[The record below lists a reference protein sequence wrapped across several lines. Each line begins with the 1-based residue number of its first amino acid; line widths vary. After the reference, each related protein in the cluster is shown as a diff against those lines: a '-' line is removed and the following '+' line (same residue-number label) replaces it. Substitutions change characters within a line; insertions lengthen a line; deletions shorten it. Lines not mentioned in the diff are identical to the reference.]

1 MREKIQAIEA
11 QMLTEVRQIVA
22 DNRDILHVLDPAVRL
37 QICSILR
44 YGPLS
49 TDAWL
54 VTPCS
59 YLDAQRPIDVLSVDQ
74 ERVFA
79 AAKHRKQGTRHG

>member
-1 MREKIQAIEA
+1 MEEDTQAIEA
-11 QMLTEVRQIVA
+11 QMLIEVRQIVA
-22 DNRDILHVLDPAVRL
+22 ENQDILNLLDPSIRS

-59 YLDAQRPIDVLSVDQ
+59 YLGAQRPIDVLSVDQ

-79 AAKHRKQGTRHG
+79 AAERRKQGTRHG